1 MTAQDGAAPA
11 DRRNTG
17 KSVGGDGE
25 PARAS
30 KSPVVKPGAGKPKS
44 GPSRSLGPI
53 VPASSVSGSTLV
65 MVIAIMTYLA
75 ALTVGGVDLVRRTAN
90 DWAQDVVR
98 ETTIQIRP
106 ADGRDMEASVARA
119 AELARGAS
127 GVVDVRPYTKDETA
141 RLLEPWLGTGLSF
154 DDLPIPRLIVLK
166 LASDRPFDAVALKDK
181 LEREVPGATL
191 DDHRRFLDRLVAMAR
206 TIVWLGVGVL
216 ALVLAATVLSVVF
229 ATRGAM
235 AGNRDIV
242 QVLHFVGARDGY
254 IAGQFQRRFLRL
266 GLRGGVAGGLA
277 GCLSFFVAEMTAD
290 QGVGSAAVD
299 QMDALFGRFQ
309 VGATA
314 YAGVLAIVL
323 LIAALT
329 AITSRVTV
337 YRTLRAMG

>member
-1 MTAQDGAAPA
+1 M
-11 DRRNTG
+11 
-17 KSVGGDGE
+17 
-25 PARAS
+25 
-30 KSPVVKPGAGKPKS
+30 
-44 GPSRSLGPI
+44 GPI
-53 VPASSVSGSTLV
+53 VPASSVSGNTLV

-75 ALTVGGVDLVRRTAN
+75 ALTVGAADLVRRTAD
-90 DWAQDVVR
+90 DWARDVVR

-106 ADGRDMEASVARA
+106 AEGRDMDASVARA
-119 AELARGAS
+119 AEIGRSAA
-127 GVVDVRPYTKDETA
+127 GVVDVRPYSKQETA

-154 DDLPIPRLIVLK
+154 DDLPIPRLVVLR
-166 LASDRPFDAVALKDK
+166 LSGETPFDAAALKEK

-216 ALVLAATVLSVVF
+216 ALMLTATVLSVVF

-266 GLRGGVAGGLA
+266 GLKGGLA
-277 GCLSFFVAEMTAD
+277 GGIAAFLTFMVAGFTAE
-290 QGVGSAAVD
+290 QGVGTAAVD

-309 VGATA
+309 VGASA
-314 YAGVLAIVL
+314 YAGVVAIVL

-329 AITSRVTV
+329 SITSRVTV
-337 YRTLRAMG
+337 YRTLRAMN

>member
-1 MTAQDGAAPA
+1 MSAKHGAAPA
-11 DRRNTG
+11 ERR
-17 KSVGGDGE
+17 DGRE
-25 PARAS
+25 GAARKPAIPKAAGS
-30 KSPVVKPGAGKPKS
+30 KSKAAAS
-44 GPSRSLGPI
+44 GPTRRMGPI
-53 VPASSVSGSTLV
+53 VPASSVSGNTLI

-75 ALTVGGVDLVRRTAN
+75 ALTVGAADLVRRTAD
-90 DWAQDVVR
+90 DWARDVVR

-106 ADGRDMEASVARA
+106 AEGRDMDASVARA
-119 AELARGAS
+119 AEIGRSAA
-127 GVVDVRPYTKDETA
+127 GVVDVRPYSKQETA

-154 DDLPIPRLIVLK
+154 DDLPIPRLVVLR
-166 LASDRPFDAVALKDK
+166 LSGETPFDAVALKEK

-216 ALVLAATVLSVVF
+216 ALMLTATVLSVVF

-266 GLRGGVAGGLA
+266 GLKGGLA
-277 GCLSFFVAEMTAD
+277 GGIAAFLTFMVAGFTAE

-309 VGATA
+309 VGASA
-314 YAGVLAIVL
+314 YAGVVAIVL

-329 AITSRVTV
+329 SITSRVTV
-337 YRTLRAMG
+337 YRTLRAMN